1 MRVRIT
7 AKMRRMMITLLET
20 AGTEPAIPTIVA
32 GILAFAG
39 LMAALA
45 WVVGMGSG
53 RPNSK

>member
-1 MRVRIT
+1 MI
-7 AKMRRMMITLLET
+7 ITLLET
-20 AGTEPAIPTIVA
+20 AATEPAIPTIVA

-39 LMAALA
+39 LMAGLA

>member
-1 MRVRIT
+1 MI
-7 AKMRRMMITLLET
+7 ITLLET
-20 AGTEPAIPTIVA
+20 AQTGPAVPTIVA

>member
-1 MRVRIT
+1 MQ
-7 AKMRRMMITLLET
+7 RMMITLLET
-20 AGTEPAIPTIVA
+20 AAAEPAIPTIVA

>member
-1 MRVRIT
+1 MI
-7 AKMRRMMITLLET
+7 ITLLET
-20 AGTEPAIPTIVA
+20 AAAEPAIPTIVA

-39 LMAALA
+39 LMAMLV